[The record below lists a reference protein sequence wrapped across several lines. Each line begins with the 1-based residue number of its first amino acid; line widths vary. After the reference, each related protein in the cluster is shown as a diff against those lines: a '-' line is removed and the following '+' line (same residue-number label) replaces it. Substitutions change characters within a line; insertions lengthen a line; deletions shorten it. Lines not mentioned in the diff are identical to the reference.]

1 MSDMTLK
8 ELLNTAKSLR
18 TEKQLLEKDV
28 KALSASLEE
37 IKEQI
42 RMKMHAEGIEQTS
55 VDGITVFLTDITA
68 YNIAD
73 YGLFHDFI
81 LKEGHTGLLQR
92 RVSNAYVKDLAKD
105 PRFLEKYGTVPGL
118 VPFAKENVN
127 LRVG

>member
-8 ELLNTAKSLR
+8 ELLNTALHIR
-18 TEKQLLEKDV
+18 TDKQALERDV
-28 KALSASLEE
+28 KVLSASLEE

-42 RMKMHAEGIEQTS
+42 RTKMHAEGIERTS
-55 VDGITVFLTDITA
+55 VDGITVSLSDATV

-81 LKEGHTGLLQR
+81 MAEGHTGLLQR
-92 RVSNAYVKDLAKD
+92 RVSNLYVKDLLKTFD
-105 PRFLEKYGTVPGL
+105 TIPGL

>member
-8 ELLNTAKSLR
+8 ELLNTAKHIR
-18 TEKQLLEKDV
+18 TDKQELERDV
-28 KALSASLEE
+28 KVLSASLEE

-42 RMKMHAEGIEQTS
+42 RTKMHAEGIERTS
-55 VDGITVFLTDITA
+55 VDGITVSLSDATV

-81 LKEGHTGLLQR
+81 MAEGHTGLLQR
-92 RVSNAYVKDLAKD
+92 RVSNLYVKDLRKTFDAI
-105 PRFLEKYGTVPGL
+105 PGL

>member
-8 ELLNTAKSLR
+8 ELLNTAKHIR
-18 TEKQLLEKDV
+18 TDKQELERDV
-28 KALSASLEE
+28 KVLSASLEE

-42 RMKMHAEGIEQTS
+42 RTKMHAEGIERTS
-55 VDGITVFLTDITA
+55 VDGITVSLSDATV

-81 LKEGHTGLLQR
+81 MAEGHTGLLQR
-92 RVSNAYVKDLAKD
+92 RVSNIYVKDLLKTFD
-105 PRFLEKYGTVPGL
+105 VIPGL